1 MRVLGFDPS
10 LTGFGWALYDS
21 EQTGKARCPERGRW
35 KTTAREEF
43 VDRFTG
49 LAENAYELLLRLKP
63 DKVGVESPS
72 FGAQRSETMFALF
85 THVNAAIKKAKVDV
99 VFFAPDQIK
108 QHPKLILDRPKDWKM
123 MKADMIEGAKDDAG
137 GGIWNGDSADA
148 YWVAWIAEKFW
159 RLHARL
165 LTAEDLNE
173 VEHHQFLHSHT
184 FIRGKKKG
192 MTERKGLMY
201 RESERFFLWS
211 QRSIPHG

>member
-49 LAENAYELLLRLKP
+49 LAQNAHDLIIKLKP

-72 FGAQRSETMFALF
+72 FGASRSETMYALF
-85 THVNAAIKKAKVDV
+85 THVNAAIKKAQCDV

-108 QHPKLILDRPKDWKM
+108 LHPKLLLERPSDWKM
-123 MKADMIEGAKDDAG
+123 MKADMIEAAKDDAG
-137 GGIWNGDSADA
+137 GGVWSGDAADA

-159 RLHARL
+159 RLHAGT
-165 LTAEDLNE
+165 LTEEELNK
-173 VEHHQFLHSHT
+173 VERHQFLHQHT
-184 FIRGKKKG
+184 YKRGKKKG
-192 MTERKGLMY
+192 MTERKGIMF
-201 RESERFFLWS
+201 REGERFFLWS
-211 QRSIPHG
+211 KLATAGG